1 MKKAGRPPQRLST
14 GVFFAAAGLHLCLLG
29 LFLGRFVPAIGFV
42 GAAVLTVP
50 LLIPVAAYLT
60 NPRKAYQ
67 WLCVVVI
74 PYLGLAI
81 AELVANPD
89 RRQWATMFALVLLGQ
104 FVVAAAGTRVSP
116 NSPRQSGRTGS

>member
-1 MKKAGRPPQRLST
+1 MTKAGRPPRQLSK
-14 GVFFAAAGLHLCLLG
+14 GVSFAAAGLHLSLLG

-42 GAAVLTVP
+42 GAAVLALP
-50 LLIPVAAYLT
+50 LLIPVAACLT
-60 NPRKAYQ
+60 NPRRAYQ

-89 RRQWATMFALVLLGQ
+89 RRQWATMFAIVLLGQ

-116 NSPRQSGRTGS
+116 NSSRRSGQTGS